1 MNPRRLALYY
11 AAYFAVIGVLM
22 PFWPVWLEAKGL
34 TATQIGLVLASA
46 PFVRAFA
53 SPLIAQYADKKG
65 LRQPIMMGLTALAAI
80 FFAAFNFISGF
91 WAIVLVTVLFFMF
104 FSASQPL
111 AESLT
116 MHVVRTEDANYGR
129 IRLWGSITFILAAV
143 GGGAV
148 LEGRDVDV
156 IFYLSLAGLGILFAV
171 CVTLPRARFEAAT
184 DQKSPLLQLFKI
196 KPFILMLA
204 AAALIQ
210 SSHAVVYSFSTI
222 HWKSIGYSETLIGLL
237 WAEGVV
243 AEIILFQYS
252 AFVLKRISPV
262 MLIVIGAAAGIL
274 RWSIMGTTDTL
285 PALFIAQALHSLT
298 FGAAHLG
305 AIHYISDTIPTHLSA
320 TAQSLLSAVV
330 MGVAIGITTTAAGAM
345 YGTIGAQSYY
355 PMAGM
360 AVVSLGLGMWLYL
373 WTRKVAEPA
382 SMP

>member
-80 FFAAFNFISGF
+80 FFGAFNLISGF

-252 AFVLKRISPV
+252 AFVLKLIIQV
-262 MLIVIGAAAGIL
+262 MLKE
-274 RWSIMGTTDTL
+274 
-285 PALFIAQALHSLT
+285 
-298 FGAAHLG
+298 
-305 AIHYISDTIPTHLSA
+305 LS
-320 TAQSLLSAVV
+320 
-330 MGVAIGITTTAAGAM
+330 
-345 YGTIGAQSYY
+345 
-355 PMAGM
+355 
-360 AVVSLGLGMWLYL
+360 
-373 WTRKVAEPA
+373 
-382 SMP
+382 